1 MAPLLQK
8 ENLVI
13 NDWGKKFLWIFTWDS
28 SHIPIHCHEC
38 CRTAFQVGNHTFFR
52 FHSQSTFKSKT
63 KIKTKFQRKT
73 STRKTLKRK
82 TSTRKTLKRKTLKRK
97 TYKQISVVAQH
108 SGAKKAAGL
117 PEQNHQQGS
126 AFPSV
131 VVAVVVGDWWLVV
144 GVVVTRGKIGV
155 EPPQSG
161 NPVLQP
167 SQLLNGSC
175 SSLIIKQEFKKV
187 GWEAS

>member
-1 MAPLLQK
+1 M
-8 ENLVI
+8 
-13 NDWGKKFLWIFTWDS
+13 
-28 SHIPIHCHEC
+28 
-38 CRTAFQVGNHTFFR
+38 
-52 FHSQSTFKSKT
+52 
-63 KIKTKFQRKT
+63 
-73 STRKTLKRK
+73 
-82 TSTRKTLKRKTLKRK
+82 
-97 TYKQISVVAQH
+97 AQH